1 MQRMKSGPA
10 AVDAT
15 ASPVEKPSRPV
26 KSHQTAFDSTTTHKQ
41 RHPRTYEAPLRT
53 WTDVLAFVLFV
64 ALAVATVFIAG
75 YMVFAALFVI
85 SQIVTG

>member
-1 MQRMKSGPA
+1 MHTQRSGPA
-10 AVDAT
+10 PAQTD
-15 ASPVEKPSRPV
+15 ASPVTQPSRTCEN
-26 KSHQTAFDSTTTHKQ
+26 HQTSAYYTSTHNA

-75 YMVFAALFVI
+75 YMLIAALFI
-85 SQIVTG
+85 LSQMVKG

>member
-1 MQRMKSGPA
+1 MQRMRSGPA
-10 AVDAT
+10 PARTD

-26 KSHQTAFDSTTTHKQ
+26 KSHQTAFDSTSTHK
-41 RHPRTYEAPLRT
+41 RRNPRTYEAPLRT

-75 YMVFAALFVI
+75 YILIAALFVI
-85 SQIVTG
+85 SQMVTG